1 MKIKGVG
8 SYSAFPTPFRV
19 LLTRSFPSAR
29 AVGWIK
35 KIYIKKYLGVVN
47 IFLSREKNI

>member
-1 MKIKGVG
+1 
-8 SYSAFPTPFRV
+8 
-19 LLTRSFPSAR
+19 
-29 AVGWIK
+29 VGWIK

>member
-1 MKIKGVG
+1 MHKQPCYYTLYI
-8 SYSAFPTPFRV
+8 Y
-19 LLTRSFPSAR
+19 TRSFPSAI